1 MNTFMQKKAAGLF
14 ALMLGLLLMNP
25 VLAGKPAAASPLA
38 TDLQA
43 LVTEGNTLNSQLAG
57 ITLAADTLCG
67 DLLHANQ
74 AANDY
79 LNSIAAVE
87 AGVAGPLSLDAD
99 ILQALED
106 LSAVFVS
113 LGSEAVRLS
122 TDLNTLS
129 RTAEQINI
137 AEGISAMLR
146 LSDDIGVMADRIGEM
161 ADNILVMADNIGLMA
176 DRILLTQ
183 QIQNENVA
191 LTQASIL
198 TTQQNA
204 ITLVSVLDT
213 AAYNTDLSNLFNSTS
228 LLSFDMHTMVLTA
241 FNMARELTRIETD
254 VTALK
259 DQIIAT
265 DDAISVDAASNTLTI
280 NQTTLTTLMDLSAKT
295 AALATALEGYAIVI
309 DGLAAITSTP
319 TLYDAMGS
327 MLRLSEDI
335 GIMADRILE
344 MSDQILAMAD
354 NIGVQADQIVLTQ
367 QLQNTNIAATQA
379 AILAAQQLTI
389 VIIAAFAL

>member
-14 ALMLGLLLMNP
+14 ALMLGLLLVHP

-79 LNSIAAVE
+79 INNITAVE
-87 AGVAGPLSLDAD
+87 AGLSAPLSLDAD
-99 ILQALED
+99 VLQALED

-161 ADNILVMADNIGLMA
+161 ADNILVMADNIGIMA

-198 TTQQNA
+198 TTQQNVIA
-204 ITLVSVLDT
+204 LVSVVDT
-213 AAYNTDLSNLFNSTS
+213 AAYNTDLSSLLNSTS
-228 LLSFDMHTMVLTA
+228 LLSFDMNTVVLTA
-241 FNMARELTRIETD
+241 LNMARELARIETD

-265 DDAISVDAASNTLTI
+265 DNAMSVDAANNTLTVD
-280 NQTTLTTLMDLSAKT
+280 QTSLATLMDLSGKT
-295 AALATALEGYAIVI
+295 VSLATALEGYGIAI

-327 MLRLSEDI
+327 MLHLSEDI
-335 GIMADRILE
+335 GIMANRIGE
-344 MSDQILAMAD
+344 MADQILAMAD

-367 QLQNTNIAATQA
+367 QLQNTNVAATQA
-379 AILAAQQLTI
+379 AILAAQQITI
-389 VIIAAFAL
+389 AIIAAYAL